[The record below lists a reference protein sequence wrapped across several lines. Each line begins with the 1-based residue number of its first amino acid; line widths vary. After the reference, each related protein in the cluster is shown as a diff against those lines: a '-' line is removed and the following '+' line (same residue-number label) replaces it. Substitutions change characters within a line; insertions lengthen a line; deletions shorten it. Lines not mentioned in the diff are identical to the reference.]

1 MIDFF
6 STYAS
11 LLDLILVNALL
22 AMSQYVVL
30 RAGVFSLGTA
40 GFAALGAYATAILI
54 TKTGWPP
61 AAAIGVG
68 MVFGTLASALLAMPL
83 ARLRGVFQAVATLAF
98 VQIVLSAT
106 QNWVDLTNGALGIN
120 GIPKVV
126 GTGTLLAVVVA
137 VVAFLVAMGRY
148 SIARALDVI
157 REDETVAVSLGISVP
172 RYHRLA
178 FILSGAL
185 AGLAG
190 GLHACNSYTI
200 TPGEYGFQMLVN
212 VLAMVVLGGRTSVW
226 GAIVGAAILST
237 LPELFRVFADYRNVV
252 QGVLLMLVIVYLP
265 RGVAD
270 TAIAAWRDR
279 RLKRAAVE
287 AGPSAVMGSG
297 SGSGSSGGSSTRQVA
312 AIPRAGAQP

>member
-6 STYAS
+6 FSYAS

-40 GFAALGAYATAILI
+40 GFAALGAYTSAILV
-54 TKTGWPP
+54 TRAGWPP
-61 AAAIGVG
+61 AMAIVAG
-68 MVFGTLASALLAMPL
+68 MLLGTLASTLLAVPL
-83 ARLRGVFQAVATLAF
+83 SRLRGVFQAVATLAF
-98 VQIVLSAT
+98 VQIVLSVT
-106 QNWVDLTNGALGIN
+106 QNWVALTNGALGIN

-126 GTGTLLAVVVA
+126 GTGTLLAVVVL
-137 VVAFLVAMGRY
+137 VVAFLVAMGRF
-148 SIARALDVI
+148 SVGRALDVI

-178 FILSGAL
+178 FIVSGAV

-190 GLHACNSYTI
+190 ALHACNSYTI

-226 GAIVGAAILST
+226 GALAGAIILSA

-252 QGVLLMLVIVYLP
+252 QGGLLMLVIVYLP

-270 TAIAAWRDR
+270 TLVARLRDR
-279 RLKRAAVE
+279 RLQR
-287 AGPSAVMGSG
+287 
-297 SGSGSSGGSSTRQVA
+297 
-312 AIPRAGAQP
+312 RAGATA

>member
-6 STYAS
+6 FTYGS
-11 LLDLILVNALL
+11 LLDLVLVNALL

-40 GFAALGAYATAILI
+40 GFAALGAYTGAILV
-54 TKTGWPP
+54 TRAGWPP
-61 AAAIGVG
+61 AMAIVAG
-68 MVFGTLASALLAMPL
+68 MLLGTLASTLLAVPL
-83 ARLRGVFQAVATLAF
+83 SRLRGVFQAVATLAF
-98 VQIVLSAT
+98 VQIVLSVT
-106 QNWVDLTNGALGIN
+106 QNWVALTNGALGIN

-126 GTGTLLAVVVA
+126 GTGTLLAVVVL
-137 VVAFLVAMGRY
+137 VVAFLVAMGRF
-148 SIARALDVI
+148 SVGRALDVI

-178 FILSGAL
+178 FIVSGAL

-190 GLHACNSYTI
+190 ALHACNSYTI

-226 GAIVGAAILST
+226 GALAGAIILSA

-252 QGVLLMLVIVYLP
+252 QGGLLMLVIVYLP

-270 TAIAAWRDR
+270 TLVARLRDR
-279 RLKRAAVE
+279 RLQRR
-287 AGPSAVMGSG
+287 
-297 SGSGSSGGSSTRQVA
+297 T
-312 AIPRAGAQP
+312 GATA